1 MKSLAQFLQDDST
14 RRFSALRLVLLV
26 WAFGTLTTWSYLSVK
41 NEKVEDL
48 PPAVQVVLVTL
59 MAGKVAQK
67 FGENSETKGDQ
78 GEQHQ
83 PSEAEQSAVSLNGKE
98 PAEGSHT
105 DKVGEMENALTTSK
119 NGRGGEHSNSQ
130 I

>member
-26 WAFGTLTTWSYLSVK
+26 WAFGTLTTWGYLSVK

-98 PAEGSHT
+98 PEKGSNT
-105 DKVGEMENALTTSK
+105 EKEQETEVFLTPLN
-119 NGRGGEHSNSQ
+119 NGQGGEHGNS
-130 I
+130 